1 MGRFLVAGVMLGVL
15 LPFVGLPTTPAVG
28 AASPALRPQSKP
40 ATPPS
45 SNPLIDELKSP
56 NASTRA
62 KAAHE
67 LGKSGDVTAIPA
79 LSAALK
85 DPNAKVRREVVV
97 ALAQMHQAQVLD
109 ALITA
114 THDWDEKARVLAVR
128 SLVGYYTGNLPST
141 GFTAFA
147 RGSWRW
153 ATARFE
159 ADDSRIDPGISLDPK
174 VTAALDS
181 ALKSTGSNRVA
192 QEAAKGLGIL
202 VAQPAVPDLVK
213 AAHSSDPTLARESL
227 NSLAKIKDR
236 SAGHQLLDLL
246 DSPNKDIKRDAA
258 VTIGIL
264 RTEEALPKL
273 QAMFEADPDQKD
285 REKAI
290 EGLAYLGEQPSTPL
304 FLKALWSED
313 KSIRTSAA
321 EGLARVRDPKT
332 RSELDKAVAAES
344 DADAKLAVEFALTS
358 LGRMD
363 YLSAVVDTL
372 GSRVRGAVAQ
382 AYLIELARNP
392 QFLPKLY
399 PYLQSLDAAVRKRL
413 CTVLM
418 FSGNQSS
425 LEQLDR
431 LSHDPAGDV
440 AAEALRAK
448 QAIRAQGSG

>member
-1 MGRFLVAGVMLGVL
+1 MGRSLLAGVMLSVL
-15 LPFVGLPTTPAVG
+15 FIFLGLPTTPPVVG
-28 AASPALRPQSKP
+28 AGAVRNPQSNP
-40 ATPPS
+40 APPS
-45 SNPLIDELKSP
+45 NVFIDELKSP
-56 NASTRA
+56 NAGTRA

-67 LGKSGDVTAIPA
+67 LGKSGDVAAIPA

-85 DPNAKVRREVVV
+85 DPDAKVRREVVL
-97 ALAQMHQAQVLD
+97 ALAQMHEAQVLD

-114 THDWDEKARVLAVR
+114 THDRDEKTRALAVR
-128 SLVGYYTGNLPST
+128 ALVGYYTGNIPST

-147 RGSWRW
+147 RGSWQR

-159 ADDSRIDPGISLDPK
+159 VDDSRIDPGISVDAK
-174 VTAALDS
+174 VIAALDS
-181 ALKSTGSNRVA
+181 ALQSLASNRVA

-213 AAHSSDPTLARESL
+213 AAHSSDPSLARESL

-236 SAGHQLLDLL
+236 SAGPQLLDLL
-246 DSPNKDIKRDAA
+246 DSPDKDIKRDAA
-258 VTIGIL
+258 VTVGIL
-264 RTEEALPKL
+264 RTQEALPKL
-273 QAMFEADPDQKD
+273 QTIFETDPDQKD

-304 FLKALWSED
+304 FLKALWNDD
-313 KSIRTSAA
+313 KTIRTSAA

-332 RSELDKAVAAES
+332 QSELDKAVAAETE
-344 DADAKLAVEFALTS
+344 ANAKLAVEFALAS
-358 LGRMD
+358 LGRVD
-363 YLSAVVDTL
+363 YLGTVVDTL
-372 GSRVRGAVAQ
+372 GSRLRGAVAQ

-399 PYLQSLDAAVRKRL
+399 PYLQSPDAAVRKRL

-431 LSHDPAGDV
+431 LSHDPDGDV

-448 QAIRAQGSG
+448 QAIRARGSA